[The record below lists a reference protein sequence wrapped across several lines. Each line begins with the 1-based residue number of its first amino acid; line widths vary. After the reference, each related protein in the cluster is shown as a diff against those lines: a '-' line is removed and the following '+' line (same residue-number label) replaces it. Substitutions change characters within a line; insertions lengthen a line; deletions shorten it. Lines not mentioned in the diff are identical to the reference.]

1 MATVRHPWRLVGLI
15 LAAVACFG
23 CNMLSLPFFLMTGM
37 DPKHE
42 PKCKLAPEDKNQEVK
57 VLILAS
63 AGLET
68 RPEFLRVDRELANL
82 LSRQLQQ
89 SFKDNKENVTLVSTN
104 KVEKY
109 KDEHPNWRSLDVRE
123 IGKHFAADYVI
134 SLEINALS
142 MYEKGS
148 SNTLYRGHAD
158 VSLKVVDLSKTDE
171 DTMYDEEY
179 NTDFPRTRGPIPV
192 SDNSAQQ
199 FRQAFLTQLARELSW
214 RFTAHPT
221 KDDYTCLN

>member
-1 MATVRHPWRLVGLI
+1 LGGLI
-15 LAAVACFG
+15 LAAAACFG

-42 PKCKLAPEDKNQEVK
+42 PRCKLAAEDKTQEVK

-68 RPEFLRVDRELANL
+68 RPEFLRVDRELAGL
-82 LSRQLQQ
+82 LARQLQQ
-89 SFKDNKENVTLVSTN
+89 AFKDNKENVLLVSTT

-123 IGKHFAADYVI
+123 IGRHFGADYVI
-134 SLEINALS
+134 SLEINSLS

-148 SNTLYRGHAD
+148 GNTLYRGHAD
-158 VSLKVVDLSKTDE
+158 ISVKVVDVSQTEE
-171 DTMYDEEY
+171 DTIYDEEY
-179 NTDFPRTRGPIPV
+179 SCEFPRTRGPIPV

-199 FRQAFLTQLARELSW
+199 FRQFFLTQVARELSW

-221 KDDYTCLN
+221 KDDYSCMN